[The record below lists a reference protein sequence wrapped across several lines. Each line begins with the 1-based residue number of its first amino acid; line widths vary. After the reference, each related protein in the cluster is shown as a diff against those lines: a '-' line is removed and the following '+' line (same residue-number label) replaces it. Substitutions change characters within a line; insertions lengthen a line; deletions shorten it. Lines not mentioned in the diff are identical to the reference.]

1 MIEFE
6 LVANSFPNNGQ
17 DVSGLAETAGFALG
31 FGEVSSEI
39 NNTARSARGFPY
51 FWPVDRG
58 RRGFGPINAQALKI
72 TLPGGQVIFRKYV
85 GPSQPRYITARMLT
99 SLTGNMQA
107 AAQSAEGGNFH
118 AWLVSFLNG
127 IADAEAQALYSL
139 TPSVSGKLASS
150 YRVGRAQ

>member
-6 LVANSFPNNGQ
+6 LVANSFPNSGQ
-17 DVSGLAETAGFALG
+17 DLSGLAETAGGALG
-31 FGEVSSEI
+31 FGTVSSEI
-39 NNTARSARGFPY
+39 NNIARSPRGFSY

-99 SLTGNMQA
+99 SLTANLQASAQA
-107 AAQSAEGGNFH
+107 AQGGDLH

-127 IADAEAQALYSL
+127 IADNEARALYSL
-139 TPSVSGKLASS
+139 TPVVSGKLASS
-150 YRVGRAQ
+150 YQVGRAQ